1 MKPLGLKGTAD
12 AVMSANGPAQM
23 LTYSFWGVLIAGMFY
38 DYCDNCIPNNLILT
52 WGLVSAA
59 ILPVLVWCSKT
70 VLKNLLI
77 LDFVLSA
84 IILSMFLMHE
94 PHSTTPVYYSMGLNS
109 MTQAIRPTA
118 EGHSVSDWFHASALV
133 WMCFHALYL
142 ANLTHRQ
149 ILERKRFLG

>member
-1 MKPLGLKGTAD
+1 MKPLGLRGTVD

-38 DYCDNCIPNNLILT
+38 DYCDKCIPNNLVIA
-52 WGLVSAA
+52 WGLVSLA
-59 ILPVLVWCSKT
+59 IVPVLVWCSKS
-70 VLKNLLI
+70 VLKNLLL
-77 LDFVLSA
+77 LDFILSA
-84 IILSMFLMHE
+84 VILSMFLMHE
-94 PHSTTPVYYSMGLNS
+94 PHSTAPVYYSMGLNS
-109 MTQAIRPTA
+109 MTEAVRPSM
-118 EGHSVSDWFHASALV
+118 EGHTVSDWFHASALV